1 MEYNIAVVED
11 ERKEIERLVQLINGH
26 KVGGNYTFKISTF
39 TDAATFIRDFHAE
52 YDLIFFDIQMPGI
65 NGMEAAAQIRK
76 VDDKVVIVFVTQ
88 MIQYAV
94 EGYGVHA
101 FDFIVKPINRGSF
114 SIKFDRILRMLEK
127 NRDDRSVVVRNK
139 DGYRQLKTHDILY
152 VESNNHNLCY
162 HLVTQENI
170 VVRGAMTEAEK
181 LLAEHHFCRCNSC
194 YLVNLKHVKAIHGDY
209 IVVGEEE
216 LKISQ
221 TRRRTFL
228 CEFAGYV
235 GGGAC

>member
-1 MEYNIAVVED
+1 MEYKIAIVED

-26 KVGGNYTFKISTF
+26 EVSKDCTFEISTF
-39 TDAATFIRDFHAE
+39 NNASTFLRDFRAE

-65 NGMEAAAQIRK
+65 NGMEAAEQIRK

-94 EGYGVHA
+94 EGYNVRA

-127 NRDDRSVVVRNK
+127 NRDDRSVVVKNK

-162 HLVTQENI
+162 HMVTDENI

-181 LLAEHHFCRCNSC
+181 LLAEYHFYRCNSC
-194 YLVNLKHVKAIHGDY
+194 YLVNLKHVKAIHGDF
-209 IVVGEEE
+209 IVVGEKE

-221 TRRRTFL
+221 TRKKAFL